1 MYMDVQQL
9 GKSLVY
15 IFTYLQYTY
24 CSQNNSLHKYEDN
37 IILWTIYVHLFSIS
51 LVLFNLKVLFLF
63 FILTG
68 IPPTG
73 SRDRIYWGDGCV
85 CSRPTPGTWGPRP
98 PDTHRLHD
106 NTKSP
111 DWWLPARSQ
120 ICPACC
126 VQSVQQSLGVCCH
139 CCLRLKC
146 RAASCYW
153 YIVFTMTG
161 ALESAKGNP
170 SRSSQV
176 SEVSNYCRQTAVII
190 CSLC

>member
-1 MYMDVQQL
+1 MDPTGIQREYNGNTTLQLLERTSHREDYIICKNNPRDMYMDVQQL

-37 IILWTIYVHLFSIS
+37 IHVILCTIYVHLFSIS

-111 DWWLPARSQ
+111 D
-120 ICPACC
+120 
-126 VQSVQQSLGVCCH
+126 
-139 CCLRLKC
+139 
-146 RAASCYW
+146 
-153 YIVFTMTG
+153 
-161 ALESAKGNP
+161 
-170 SRSSQV
+170 
-176 SEVSNYCRQTAVII
+176 
-190 CSLC
+190 